1 MSERIY
7 FSDKFF
13 SSGRTEIVNENQE
26 KIGSLNLKSVF
37 SPKVEVENKQGEVIL
52 EGSFTFLS
60 NKWVVLNGDGDQLG
74 VVKTSFSFFSKQYK
88 YFTRGKVIEIESP
101 AFSKEY
107 RMVDE
112 NGIEVATFRKVNAF
126 FQTTAFELHN
136 SSDDVQTEELIAVI
150 MGVNAF
156 EKTAASAGGGGAV

>member
-13 SSGRTEIVNENQE
+13 SSGRTEIVNEDQE
-26 KIGSLNLKSVF
+26 QIGALNLKSVF
-37 SPKVEVENKQGEVIL
+37 SPKVEVENKQGEIVV

-60 NKWVVLNGDGDQLG
+60 NKWVVLDGRGDQLG
-74 VVKTSFSFFSKQYK
+74 IVKVSFSFFSKQYK
-88 YFTRGKVIEIESP
+88 YFTKGKVIEIESP

-112 NGIEVATFRKVNAF
+112 DGTEVATFRKGNAF
-126 FQTTAFELHN
+126 FQTPSFELHN
-136 SSDDVQTEELIAVI
+136 SFDNVQSEELIAVI

-156 EKTAASAGGGGAV
+156 EKSA

>member
-7 FSDKFF
+7 FSNKFF
-13 SSGRTEIVNENQE
+13 SSGRTEIVNEHQE
-26 KIGSLNLKSVF
+26 KIGSHNLKSVF
-37 SPKVEVENKQGEVIL
+37 SPKVEVENKQRKVVA
-52 EGSFTFLS
+52 GSFTFLS
-60 NKWVVLNGDGDQLG
+60 NKWVVLNGGGDQLG

-112 NGIEVATFRKVNAF
+112 TGIEVVTFQKVNAL

-150 MGVNAF
+150 IGVNAF
-156 EKTAASAGGGGAV
+156 EKTAAAAGEGGAV